1 MSVLHWLAS
10 NEAARIAWG
19 IAAGFIA
26 GYATRRRHRTHHYLS
41 TGCLHGEHAYCQG
54 KTGQAG
60 AKVPTKCKF
69 CDAHCQCPCHQ
80 EAPIAATTDQPPD
93 TP

>member
-1 MSVLHWLAS
+1 MTALHWLAS

-26 GYATRRRHRTHHYLS
+26 GYAARRRRRVHHYLS

-60 AKVPTKCKF
+60 VKVPAKCKF
-69 CDAHCQCPCHQ
+69 CDARCTCDCHQ
-80 EAPIAATTDQPPD
+80 EEAQHDRV
-93 TP
+93 